1 MDVKKDILWRVYLVF
16 LAIAA
21 CCALVVG
28 RAFYIQTVQG
38 SYWKRLSDSLHLVY
52 RETDADRGTIY
63 SEDGSILSSSI
74 PYFDV
79 RIDFGADG
87 LREKGGK
94 RFLEHVDSLSIQ
106 LSALFGDMSAQDYR
120 KALRAGYKKRE
131 RYFLLKRNIDFRQYR
146 ALNEF
151 KFLKGGRNRSG
162 FIFETY
168 EKRIMPF
175 GLLAN
180 RTIGLSRAY
189 KDAGGRV
196 VNANVGL
203 ELTYDSI
210 LRGVNGKRLVR
221 RLSGGAFVPVEGSEI
236 EPEDGKDLVTTLD
249 INLQDIAQGAL
260 MNMMVSNEALQG
272 TCIVM
277 EVATGKIKAIAN
289 LGRRP
294 DGTYYE
300 DMNYA
305 IRGSEP
311 GSTFKLATVL
321 SLLEDG
327 YAGLDTEVDLE
338 QGEWRVGTQ
347 VVKDSEKHGRN
358 RVTLKEAF
366 ELSSN
371 VGMAKLVS
379 EHYGRDPLAFID
391 HLERL
396 GLTGPTGLG
405 LKGETAPVVHRPSDR
420 LWSRTSLPWMG
431 FGYGISLTPL
441 HTLAMYNAIANGG
454 RMVRPYLVNAILR
467 DGRVLQ
473 SFSPDTVGGPICRP
487 ATLDAL
493 RRCLEG
499 VVENG
504 TARKLKTEL
513 YSFAGKTG
521 TSKVSNGVWTYSD
534 NVYQSS
540 FAGYFPADRP
550 RYSCIVV
557 ILNRPGARYFYG
569 SEVAAPVFREVAD
582 RIHALD
588 VQSSP
593 LHAAVVVRD
602 SSALQWSGWGPDFRY
617 IASRLGLVS
626 EDSSSASRWASLTY
640 APDRSVG
647 RRLAVRKGVM
657 PSVTGMGLR
666 DALYLLENLDLRVVP
681 VGSGKVASQSIPPGS
696 PVQKGQTVILSMGRK
711 DAFGS

>member
-16 LAIAA
+16 MAIVA

-28 RAFYIQTVQG
+28 RAVYIQTVQG
-38 SYWKRLSDSLHLVY
+38 SYWKDLSDSLHLDYVAM
-52 RETDADRGTIY
+52 DADRGTIY

-79 RIDFGADG
+79 RIDFSADG

-94 RFLEHVDSLSIQ
+94 RFREHVDSLSIG
-106 LSALFGDMSAQDYR
+106 LSALFGDMSPEEYRTMLKTAYR
-120 KALRAGYKKRE
+120 KKE

-146 ALNEF
+146 ALTGL

-162 FIFETY
+162 FIFVEQ

-180 RTIGLSRAY
+180 RTIGLSREHL
-189 KDAGGRV
+189 DAKGRV
-196 VNANVGL
+196 VNTNVGL

-221 RLSGGAFVPVEGSEI
+221 RLSGGAFVPVDGSEI

-249 INLQDIAQGAL
+249 INIQEIAQRAL
-260 MNMMVSNEALQG
+260 MNMMVSNQALQG

-277 EVATGKIKAIAN
+277 EVASGKVKAIAN

-294 DGTYYE
+294 DGSYFE

-338 QGEWRVGTQ
+338 QGEWRVANQ
-347 VVKDSEKHGRN
+347 VVKDSEKHGRD

-371 VGMAKLVS
+371 VGMAKLVTV
-379 EHYGRDPLAFID
+379 HYGRNPQAFIS

-405 LKGETAPVVHRPSDR
+405 LKGESAPVVHRPSDR
-420 LWSRTSLPWMG
+420 LWSRTTLPWMG

-441 HTLAMYNAIANGG
+441 HTLTMYNAIANGG
-454 RMVRPYLVNAILR
+454 RMVRPYLVNAILK

-473 SFSPDTVGGPICRP
+473 AFSPDTVGGTVCSP
-487 ATLDAL
+487 ATLEAL

-499 VVENG
+499 VVEKG
-504 TARKLKTEL
+504 TASKLKTDM
-513 YSFAGKTG
+513 YAFAGKTG
-521 TSKVSNGVWTYSD
+521 TSKVSNGVWKYSD
-534 NVYQSS
+534 GVYQSS
-540 FAGYFPADRP
+540 FAGYFPADKP

-557 ILNRPGARYFYG
+557 ILNRPGAAHFYG
-569 SEVAAPVFREVAD
+569 SAVAGPVFREVAD

-588 VQSSP
+588 VQSRP

-602 SSALQWSGWGPDFRY
+602 SSAFQWSGWGPDFRY
-617 IASRLGLVS
+617 IAGRLGVVS
-626 EDSSSASRWASLTY
+626 EDSSSESRWASLTY

-681 VGSGKVASQSIPPGS
+681 VGSGKVNSQSIPPDT
-696 PVQKGQTVILSMGRK
+696 PVQKGQTVVLTLGRK
-711 DAFGS
+711 DALGS